1 MFLPQAFLC
10 TEAAKSPQ
18 QLWQVIDSRPRVA
31 LPAAESSA
39 TCGREQHE
47 QRPRVDN
54 FSLSHEG
61 HRLGG
66 GGNLSKTQRLTAA
79 NARREGRPECP
90 IPPVAKRCYPRPFP
104 PSPPRS
110 LSPSFSAI
118 HHLQPTKRKINF
130 KKMISYCPKSITNC
144 NFASNEFNLAL
155 SHPAFLPTSEISR
168 QTAHTEPGGHLA
180 APDL

>member
-1 MFLPQAFLC
+1 MFTDLSHRALLFALCSFIMCACFATCYLAQNRAETFLDF
-10 TEAAKSPQ
+10 SPAPTPFSRSA
-18 QLWQVIDSRPRVA
+18 LQVIDSRPRAA

-54 FSLSHEG
+54 FSLPHEG
-61 HRLGG
+61 HRPSGG
-66 GGNLSKTQRLTAA
+66 RNLLKTQRLPAA

-90 IPPVAKRCYPRPFP
+90 IPPVAKRRYPRPFP

-130 KKMISYCPKSITNC
+130 
-144 NFASNEFNLAL
+144 
-155 SHPAFLPTSEISR
+155 
-168 QTAHTEPGGHLA
+168 
-180 APDL
+180 

>member
-1 MFLPQAFLC
+1 MCACFATCYLAQNRTETFLDSPRPNAFSRSAL
-10 TEAAKSPQ
+10 
-18 QLWQVIDSRPRVA
+18 QVIDSRPRVT
-31 LPAAESSA
+31 LPSAASSA

-61 HRLGG
+61 HRPNG
-66 GGNLSKTQRLTAA
+66 GGNLLKTQRLPAA
-79 NARREGRPECP
+79 NARREGRPGCL
-90 IPPVAKRCYPRPFP
+90 IPPVAKRRYPRPFP

-130 KKMISYCPKSITNC
+130 KKNDK
-144 NFASNEFNLAL
+144 L
-155 SHPAFLPTSEISR
+155 LPEINN
-168 QTAHTEPGGHLA
+168 
-180 APDL
+180 